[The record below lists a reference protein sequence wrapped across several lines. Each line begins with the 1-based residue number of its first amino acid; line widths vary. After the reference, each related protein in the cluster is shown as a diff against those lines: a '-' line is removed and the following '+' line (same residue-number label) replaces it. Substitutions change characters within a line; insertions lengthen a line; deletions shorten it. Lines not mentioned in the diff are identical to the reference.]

1 MNQAL
6 VQDVVAEVMRRLG
19 SRSPGNGHAGNG
31 YARTSAPDGTSGF
44 TRGGAV
50 RAGED
55 APANDA
61 KRREAERHPHG
72 VSTPVG
78 EYGIFTG
85 VDQAASAASESQ
97 KKLVK
102 LSLDDRD
109 AIVKLI
115 KNIAKQN
122 AQAWGKLELDETKI
136 GRLDHKIE
144 KLQILELV
152 PGVEFLKT
160 NATSGSNGLCLEE
173 FAPFGVI
180 GIITPV
186 THSVPTLSA
195 NAINMLASGNAIVA
209 NAHPSGV
216 NCAAVAVREYNRQI
230 AAKFGIENLV
240 TMVVPPT
247 LQTAEEIFKHRDI
260 PLLVVTGGP
269 AVARAA
275 LHARKRA
282 IVAGPGNPPVVVDE
296 TACLKNA
303 AESIVK
309 GAAYDNNLLC
319 IGEKQVFCVESVFDK
334 LMAQMEKSGGYTL
347 NRGQIEALTKVAF
360 TFGEKDNKPHVS
372 KELVGKDASVLAEAA
387 GVRVPPTTQLLI
399 GETSFDH
406 PFVQE
411 EQMMPF
417 VPFVRVRDAREAID
431 KAVESEHGYRHTAII
446 HSRNVDTIT
455 EFGRRANTTL
465 FVVNGASPAGLGLG
479 GQGFLSYSIATPTGE
494 GISSPLTFTRYRRV
508 MMTGSMRMI

>member
-19 SRSPGNGHAGNG
+19 NRAPGGDGSTSR
-31 YARTSAPDGTSGF
+31 
-44 TRGGAV
+44 RGGV

-55 APANDA
+55 APANDQI
-61 KRREAERHPHG
+61 REQHRPNL
-72 VSTPVG
+72 PVG
-78 EYGIFTG
+78 QYGVFG
-85 VDQAASAASESQ
+85 NVDEAVAAATEAQ

-102 LSLDDRD
+102 LSLEERD
-109 AIVKLI
+109 AIVKLV
-115 KNIAKQN
+115 KQMAKDN
-122 AQAWGKLELDETKI
+122 AVAWGKMEYEETKI

-160 NATSGSNGLCLEE
+160 TAMTGSNGVCLEE

-186 THSVPTLSA
+186 THSVPTLTA
-195 NAINMLASGNAIVA
+195 NVINMVASGNAIVA
-209 NAHPSGV
+209 NPHPSGA
-216 NCAAVAVREYNRQI
+216 NCAAHAVREYNKAI
-230 AAKFGIENLV
+230 AARFGIEHLV
-240 TMVVPPT
+240 TIIVPPT
-247 LQTAEEIFKHRDI
+247 LETADAIFNHRGI

-275 LHARKRA
+275 LAAKKRS

-319 IGEKQVFCVESVFDK
+319 IGEKQVFAVESIFDK
-334 LMAQMEKSGGYTL
+334 LMSKMENAGGYVL
-347 NRGQIEALTKVAF
+347 NAQQIEALTAKAF
-360 TFGEKDNKPHVS
+360 KLDPKDGKYHVNKDF
-372 KELVGKDASVLAEAA
+372 VGRDASVLAEAA
-387 GVRVPPTTQLLI
+387 GVRVPPATQLLV
-399 GETSFDH
+399 GETNFDH
-406 PFVQE
+406 LFVQH

-417 VPFVRVRDAREAID
+417 VPFVRVKDVDEAID
-431 KAVESEHGYRHTAII
+431 LAIKSEHGYRHTAII
-446 HSRNVDTIT
+446 HSRNMDTVT
-455 EFGRRANTTL
+455 RFGRRANTTL
-465 FVVNGASPAGLGLG
+465 FVVNGASPSGLGLG
-479 GQGFLSYSIATPTGE
+479 GQGYLSYSIATPTGE
-494 GISSPLTFTRYRRV
+494 GITTPLTFTRYRRV
-508 MMTGSMRMI
+508 MITGSLRMI

>member
-6 VQDVVAEVMRRLG
+6 VQDVVAEVMKRL
-19 SRSPGNGHAGNG
+19 SAKNPGANGGFHAAANVVGPG
-31 YARTSAPDGTSGF
+31 I
-44 TRGGAV
+44 

-55 APANDA
+55 AAANES
-61 KRREAERHPHG
+61 KRREAEKHPHG
-72 VSTPVG
+72 VSVPVG
-78 EYGIFTG
+78 QFGIFAS
-85 VDQAASAASESQ
+85 VNEAVSAASASQ
-97 KKLVK
+97 QKLVK
-102 LSLDDRD
+102 LSMDERD
-109 AIVKLI
+109 GIVKLI
-115 KNIAKQN
+115 KSIAKQN
-122 AQAWGKLELDETKI
+122 AEAWGRIELEETKI

-160 NATSGSNGLCLEE
+160 NATSGSNGLSLEE

-180 GIITPV
+180 GIVTPV

-195 NAINMLASGNAIVA
+195 NAINMIASGNALLA

-216 NCAAVAVREYNRQI
+216 NCAAIAVREYNKQI
-230 AAKFGIENLV
+230 AGKYGIEHLIA
-240 TMVVPPT
+240 MVVPPT
-247 LQTAEEIFKHRDI
+247 LETANEIFNHRDI

-303 AESIVK
+303 AASIVK

-319 IGEKQVFCVESVFDK
+319 IGEKQVFAVESIFDK
-334 LMAQMEKSGGYTL
+334 LMEQMERNGAYML
-347 NRGQIEALTKVAF
+347 NRTQIEALTKVAF
-360 TFGEKDNKPHVS
+360 KIDPKDGKPHVH
-372 KELVGKDASVLAEAA
+372 KDFVGRDASVLAEAA
-387 GVRVPPTTQLLI
+387 GVRVPPTTQLLV
-399 GETSFDH
+399 GETDFAH

-417 VPFVRVRDAREAID
+417 VPFVRVKDSSEAID
-431 KAVESEHGYRHTAII
+431 LAIESEHGYRHTALI
-446 HSRNVDTIT
+446 HSRNLDTIT
-455 EFGRRANTTL
+455 KFGRRANTTV
-465 FVVNGASPAGLGLG
+465 FVVNGPCAAGLGLG
-479 GQGFLSYSIATPTGE
+479 GQGYLSYSIATPTGE
-494 GISSPLTFTRYRRV
+494 GITNPLTFTRYRRIMV
-508 MMTGSMRMI
+508 AGSLRMI